1 MSTQGPTFQAQHAYP
16 PMSSNYPHCMQPQY
30 EGWGQLQQGWS
41 QGNGSQPQ
49 ALQPGIQLTPYYYQR
64 THLRYF
70 ASFTAATFQPSTMN
84 NELPWGISNQDHYG
98 NAPKRKRQDDSEI
111 FRSDRASALPSRLAR
126 CNRLSHLLNPQL
138 ANRLSRRRKTIG
150 KCYPDEDSSI
160 PTTAMLLGRS

>member
-41 QGNGSQPQ
+41 QGKGSQSQ
-49 ALQPGIQLTPYYYQR
+49 ALQPGIQLKPYYYQQ
-64 THLRYF
+64 THQRYF

-111 FRSDRASALPSRLAR
+111 FRSDRASRIAEPSSPLQ
-126 CNRLSHLLNPQL
+126 SSVSSSQSP
-138 ANRLSRRRKTIG
+138 IG
-150 KCYPDEDSSI
+150 KSALSSPEDHGKCCPDEDSSI